1 MAARKPKLA
10 HGPYSLMHVIWQ
22 DALVDNG
29 WADTSVKIVPATII
43 SVGWQIDE
51 TDKTIVLASDIGD
64 SMDPTTQVTTTE
76 TNRRI
81 AIPKDWVISQKELK

>member
-1 MAARKPKLA
+1 M
-10 HGPYSLMHVIWQ
+10 YITWQ

-29 WADTSVKIVPATII
+29 WAGASTALTPSTII
-43 SVGWQIDE
+43 SVGWLISQ
-51 TDKTIVLASDIGD
+51 TDKAIILASDIGD
-64 SMDPTTQVTTTE
+64 DSDPTTKVVTTE

>member
-1 MAARKPKLA
+1 MAKKPKLS
-10 HGPYSLMHVIWQ
+10 HGSYPLMHITWQ

-29 WADTSVKIVPATII
+29 WAGAATALTPSTIT
-43 SVGWQIDE
+43 SVGWLISQ
-51 TDKTIVLASDIGD
+51 TDKAIIIASDIGD
-64 SMDPTTQVTTTE
+64 DIDHTTKVTTTE